1 MFYLKR
7 LSLFLFLLSLSYS
20 QSAYF
25 SAGLTAR
32 YGSGFQ
38 SSIEIGDTTRN
49 SYVFREHTLDITAG
63 YGNFSIWSNFEFSSP
78 PRIGPDHLGLRK
90 LRMMW
95 ESDYLSVSAG
105 DLYGQF
111 GRGLALNLWESQGI
125 DWDSSLRGIWLTTR
139 PNEKLTLDI
148 VSGNSAGGR
157 HLPIGPG
164 VDPRIRDFS
173 EDATVSALLLS
184 VDNILP
190 NLSIGLYGVDVD
202 AFKPWF
208 GKMQNLFGDVETVD
222 SVNVR
227 TRSFSPGFF
236 VEYIGRDY
244 DLYVEVMK
252 RSLEIF
258 DTDSLYSTP
267 SFEWIYYERENKGWG
282 GYASVS
288 YYPGKLGV
296 TLEYKN
302 YFFDDSHPDIRT
314 KLPYHLGR
322 LAPIMN
328 GPTAFK
334 EHSAVLMRRTP
345 HIMDFEDEVGIQ
357 AEVNLNVSD
366 DLFLIFNYAQSSRH
380 TGFRDVNYID
390 GYDGWEKVE
399 TESLLWFSDNE
410 MFYPFKEFYGEMNY
424 HYSPLNLDLRLMAAR
439 SSEMVETYAENILEL
454 PYSETHPLYD
464 HTQEQLNWFKRDLFT
479 LPTQLTMNLPS
490 GHGLMLYWEHQW
502 EDYHDR
508 NYLVY
513 RNLSTGEIDSVTTD
527 ETLTVPY
534 YYRYV
539 ALNLSKPSRYSFG
552 FVYDYASAVKTGAPQ
567 NTDPENDSWLEEML
581 RNSGVDLTNKW
592 FGVQGSL
599 YLTPATILSVFY
611 GSLQGG
617 LKCES
622 GVCVYVPGIEDAF
635 TVTITSNF

>member
-25 SAGLTAR
+25 SAGLTAQ

-139 PNEKLTLDI
+139 PNEKLTVDI

-288 YYPGKLGV
+288 YYPGKLGL

-314 KLPYHLGR
+314 KLPYRLGR

-410 MFYPFKEFYGEMNY
+410 MFYPFKEFYGEFNY
-424 HYSPLNLDLRLMAAR
+424 HYSPLNLDIRLMAAR
-439 SSEMVETYAENILEL
+439 SSEIVESYVEIINELSYWEN
-454 PYSETHPLYD
+454 
-464 HTQEQLNWFKRDLFT
+464 HTQEQLDWKKRDLYT
-479 LPTQLTMNLPS
+479 LPTELTLSLPS
-490 GHGLMLYWEHQW
+490 GHGLTLYWEHQW
-502 EDYHDR
+502 EDYNDR

-513 RNLSTGEIDSVTTD
+513 RDLSSSEIDSVTTD
-527 ETLTVPY
+527 EILTVPY

-539 ALNLSKPSRYSFG
+539 ALNLSKPSRYSAG
-552 FVYDYASAVKTGAPQ
+552 FIYDFASGIKTGSPQ
-567 NTDPENDSWLEEML
+567 NTDPANDSWLEEIL
-581 RNSGVDLTNKW
+581 RNSGVDMTNKW

-599 YLTPATILSVFY
+599 YLTPATIFNVFY

-617 LKCES
+617 LKCDS

>member
-1 MFYLKR
+1 LI
-7 LSLFLFLLSLSYS
+7 LVSLSYG
-20 QSAYF
+20 QKTYF
-25 SAGLTAR
+25 SAGLIAQF
-32 YGSGFQ
+32 GSGLQ
-38 SSIEIGDTTRN
+38 PSIEIGDTTRE
-49 SYVFREHTLDITAG
+49 SYVYREHFLDVTAA
-63 YGNFSIWSNFEFSSP
+63 YGNFTLWSNFEFSSP

-90 LRMMW
+90 LRLTW
-95 ESDYLSVSAG
+95 ESERMSVNAG

-111 GRGLALNLWESQGI
+111 GRGLALNLWENQGI
-125 DWDSSLRGIWLTTR
+125 DWDSSLKGIWVTVR
-139 PNEKLTLDI
+139 PTEKLSVDL
-148 VSGNSAGGR
+148 VSGNAAGGR

-173 EDATVSALLLS
+173 EDGTVSALLLTA
-184 VDNILP
+184 DNLLP
-190 NLSIGLYGVDVD
+190 NLSAGFYGVEID
-202 AFKPWF
+202 AVNPWY
-208 GKMQNLFGDVETVD
+208 GKMQNLSGDVESVD
-222 SVNVR
+222 SISVR
-227 TRSFSPGFF
+227 TRSFSPGLF
-236 VEYIGRDY
+236 VEYFGSDFDIY
-244 DLYVEVMK
+244 MEMMK

-258 DTDSLYSTP
+258 DADSLYSTP
-267 SFEWIYYERENKGWG
+267 LYDWLYYDRESSGWG

-302 YFFDDSHPDIRT
+302 YFFDSSHPDIRIN
-314 KLPYHLGR
+314 LPYRLGR
-322 LAPIMN
+322 VSSAMN
-328 GPTAFK
+328 GPTAIK
-334 EHSAVLMRRTP
+334 EYSSMLLSRTP
-345 HIMDFEDEVGIQ
+345 HVMDFEDEVGIQ
-357 AEVNLNVSD
+357 AEVNLSVTD

-390 GYDGWEKVE
+390 GYDGWEEVE
-399 TESLLWFSDNE
+399 TESQFWFSDDE
-410 MFYPFKEFYGEMNY
+410 MFYPFKEYYGEMNY

-513 RNLSTGEIDSVTTD
+513 RDLSTGEIDSVTTD

-552 FVYDYASAVKTGAPQ
+552 FVYDYASAVKTGTPQ
-567 NTDPENDSWLEEML
+567 NTDPKNDSWLEDIL
-581 RNSGVDLTNKW
+581 RNSGVNMTNKW
-592 FGVQGSL
+592 FGVQGFL

-617 LKCES
+617 LKCDS

-635 TVTITSNF
+635 TLTLTSNF

>member
-1 MFYLKR
+1 VFYLKR

-25 SAGLTAR
+25 SAGLTAQ

-90 LRMMW
+90 LRLMW

-125 DWDSSLRGIWLTTR
+125 DWDSSLRGIWLTAR
-139 PNEKLTLDI
+139 PTEKLTVDI

-184 VDNILP
+184 ADNFLP
-190 NLSIGLYGVDVD
+190 NLSLGLYGVDVD

-236 VEYIGRDY
+236 VEYFGRDY

-267 SFEWIYYERENKGWG
+267 SFEWIYYERESKGWG

-334 EHSAVLMRRTP
+334 EYSAVLMRRTP

-366 DLFLIFNYAQSSRH
+366 DLFLVFNYAQSSRH

-410 MFYPFKEFYGEMNY
+410 MFYPFKEFYGEFNY
-424 HYSPLNLDLRLMAAR
+424 HYSPLNLDIRLMAAR
-439 SSEMVETYAENILEL
+439 SSEIVESYVEIINELSYWEN
-454 PYSETHPLYD
+454 
-464 HTQEQLNWFKRDLFT
+464 HTQEQLDWKKRNLYT
-479 LPTQLTMNLPS
+479 LPTELTLSLPS
-490 GHGLMLYWEHQW
+490 GHGLTLYWEHQW
-502 EDYHDR
+502 EDYNDR

-513 RNLSTGEIDSVTTD
+513 RDLSSSEIVSVTTD
-527 ETLTVPY
+527 EILTVPY

-539 ALNLSKPSRYSFG
+539 ALNLSKPSRYSAG
-552 FVYDYASAVKTGAPQ
+552 FVYDFASGIKTGSPQ
-567 NTDPENDSWLEEML
+567 NTDPANDSWLEEIL
-581 RNSGVDLTNKW
+581 RNSGVDMTNKW

-599 YLTPATILSVFY
+599 YLTPATIFNVFY

-617 LKCES
+617 LKCDS

>member
-25 SAGLTAR
+25 SAGLTAQ

-139 PNEKLTLDI
+139 PNEKLTVDI

-314 KLPYHLGR
+314 KLPYRLGR

-410 MFYPFKEFYGEMNY
+410 MFYPFKEFYGEFNY
-424 HYSPLNLDLRLMAAR
+424 HYSPLNLDIRLMAAR
-439 SSEMVETYAENILEL
+439 SSEIVESYVEIINELSYWEN
-454 PYSETHPLYD
+454 
-464 HTQEQLNWFKRDLFT
+464 HTQEQLDWKKRDLYT
-479 LPTQLTMNLPS
+479 LPTELTLSLPS
-490 GHGLMLYWEHQW
+490 GHGLTLYWEHQW
-502 EDYHDR
+502 EDYNDR

-513 RNLSTGEIDSVTTD
+513 RDLSSSEIDSVTTD
-527 ETLTVPY
+527 EILTVPY

-539 ALNLSKPSRYSFG
+539 ALNLSKPSRYSAG
-552 FVYDYASAVKTGAPQ
+552 FIYDFASGIKTGSPQ
-567 NTDPENDSWLEEML
+567 NTDPANDSWLEEIL
-581 RNSGVDLTNKW
+581 RNSGVDMTNKW

-599 YLTPATILSVFY
+599 YLTPATIFNVFY

-617 LKCES
+617 LKCDS

>member
-1 MFYLKR
+1 MSPIIR
-7 LSLFLFLLSLSYS
+7 LIPILILVSLSYG
-20 QSAYF
+20 QKTYF
-25 SAGLTAR
+25 SAGLIAQF
-32 YGSGFQ
+32 GSGLQ
-38 SSIEIGDTTRN
+38 PSIEIGDTTRE
-49 SYVFREHTLDITAG
+49 SYVYREHFLDVTAA
-63 YGNFSIWSNFEFSSP
+63 YGNFTLWSNFEFSSP

-90 LRMMW
+90 LRLTW
-95 ESDYLSVSAG
+95 ESERMSVNAG

-111 GRGLALNLWESQGI
+111 GRGLALNLWENQGI
-125 DWDSSLRGIWLTTR
+125 DWDSSLKGIWVTVR
-139 PNEKLTLDI
+139 PTEKLSVDL
-148 VSGNSAGGR
+148 VSGNAAGGR

-173 EDATVSALLLS
+173 EDGTVSALLLTA
-184 VDNILP
+184 DNLLP
-190 NLSIGLYGVDVD
+190 NLSAGFYGVEID
-202 AFKPWF
+202 AVNPWY
-208 GKMQNLFGDVETVD
+208 GKMQNLSGDVESVD
-222 SVNVR
+222 SISVR
-227 TRSFSPGFF
+227 TRSFSPGLF
-236 VEYIGRDY
+236 VEYFGSDFDIY
-244 DLYVEVMK
+244 MEMMK

-258 DTDSLYSTP
+258 DADSLYSTP
-267 SFEWIYYERENKGWG
+267 LYDWLYYDRESSGWG

-302 YFFDDSHPDIRT
+302 YFFDSSHPDIRT
-314 KLPYHLGR
+314 KLPYRLGR
-322 LAPIMN
+322 LSPTMN

-334 EHSAVLMRRTP
+334 EHSSVLMGRTP
-345 HIMDFEDEVGIQ
+345 HVMDFEDEVGIQ

-390 GYDGWEKVE
+390 GYDGWEEVG
-399 TESLLWFSDNE
+399 TESQFWFSDVE
-410 MFYPFKEFYGEMNY
+410 MFYPFKEYYGEMNY

-513 RNLSTGEIDSVTTD
+513 RDLSTGEIDSVTTD

-552 FVYDYASAVKTGAPQ
+552 FVYDYASAVKTGTPQ
-567 NTDPENDSWLEEML
+567 NTDPKNDSWLEEIL
-581 RNSGVDLTNKW
+581 RNSGVNMTNKW
-592 FGVQGSL
+592 FGVQGFL

-617 LKCES
+617 LKCDS

-635 TVTITSNF
+635 TLTLTSNF

>member
-1 MFYLKR
+1 MYIIKR
-7 LSLFLFLLSLSYS
+7 LLAILILVSLSYG
-20 QSAYF
+20 QKTYF
-25 SAGLTAR
+25 SAGLIAQF
-32 YGSGFQ
+32 GSGLQ
-38 SSIEIGDTTRN
+38 PSIEIGDTTRE
-49 SYVFREHTLDITAG
+49 SYVYREHFLDVTAA
-63 YGNFSIWSNFEFSSP
+63 YGNFILWSNFEFSSP

-139 PNEKLTLDI
+139 PNEKLTVDI

-173 EDATVSALLLS
+173 EDATVRALLLS

-288 YYPGKLGV
+288 YYPGKLGL

-314 KLPYHLGR
+314 KLPYRLGR

-410 MFYPFKEFYGEMNY
+410 MFYPFKEFYGEFNY
-424 HYSPLNLDLRLMAAR
+424 HYSPLNLDIRLMAAR
-439 SSEMVETYAENILEL
+439 SSEIVESYVEIINELSYWEN
-454 PYSETHPLYD
+454 
-464 HTQEQLNWFKRDLFT
+464 HTQEQLDWKKRDLYT
-479 LPTQLTMNLPS
+479 LPTELTLSLPS
-490 GHGLMLYWEHQW
+490 GHGLTLYWEHQW
-502 EDYHDR
+502 EDYNDR

-513 RNLSTGEIDSVTTD
+513 RDLSSSEIDSVTTD
-527 ETLTVPY
+527 EILTVPY

-539 ALNLSKPSRYSFG
+539 ALNLSKPSRYSAG
-552 FVYDYASAVKTGAPQ
+552 FIYDFASGIKTGSPQ
-567 NTDPENDSWLEEML
+567 NTDPANDSWLEEIL
-581 RNSGVDLTNKW
+581 RNSGVDMTNKW

-599 YLTPATILSVFY
+599 YLTPATIFNVFY

-617 LKCES
+617 LKCDS

>member
-1 MFYLKR
+1 VFYLKR

-25 SAGLTAR
+25 SAGLTAQ

-288 YYPGKLGV
+288 YYPGKLGL

-314 KLPYHLGR
+314 KLPYRLGR

>member
-139 PNEKLTLDI
+139 PNEKLTVDI

-173 EDATVSALLLS
+173 EDATVRALLLS

-288 YYPGKLGV
+288 YYPGKLGL

-314 KLPYHLGR
+314 KLPYRLGR

-410 MFYPFKEFYGEMNY
+410 MFYPFKEFYGEFNY
-424 HYSPLNLDLRLMAAR
+424 HYSPLNLDIRLMAAR
-439 SSEMVETYAENILEL
+439 SSEIVESYVEIINELSYWEN
-454 PYSETHPLYD
+454 
-464 HTQEQLNWFKRDLFT
+464 HTQEQLDWKKRDLYT
-479 LPTQLTMNLPS
+479 LPTELTLSLPS
-490 GHGLMLYWEHQW
+490 GHGLTLYWEHQW
-502 EDYHDR
+502 EDYNDR

-513 RNLSTGEIDSVTTD
+513 RDLSSSEIDSVTTD
-527 ETLTVPY
+527 EILTVPY

-539 ALNLSKPSRYSFG
+539 ALNLSKPSRYSAG
-552 FVYDYASAVKTGAPQ
+552 FIYDFASGIKTGSPQ
-567 NTDPENDSWLEEML
+567 NTDPANDSWLEEIL
-581 RNSGVDLTNKW
+581 RNSGVDMTNKW

-599 YLTPATILSVFY
+599 YLTPATIFNVFY

-617 LKCES
+617 LKCDS

>member
-25 SAGLTAR
+25 SAGLTAQ

-288 YYPGKLGV
+288 YYPGKLGL

-314 KLPYHLGR
+314 KLPYRLGR

-410 MFYPFKEFYGEMNY
+410 MFYPFKEFYGEFNY
-424 HYSPLNLDLRLMAAR
+424 HYSPLNLDIRLMAAR
-439 SSEMVETYAENILEL
+439 SSEIVESYVEIINELSYWEN
-454 PYSETHPLYD
+454 
-464 HTQEQLNWFKRDLFT
+464 HTQEQLDWKKRDLYT
-479 LPTQLTMNLPS
+479 LPTELTLSLPS
-490 GHGLMLYWEHQW
+490 GHGLTLYWEHQW
-502 EDYHDR
+502 EDYNDR

-513 RNLSTGEIDSVTTD
+513 RDLSSSEIDSVTTD
-527 ETLTVPY
+527 EILTVPY

-539 ALNLSKPSRYSFG
+539 ALNLSKPSRYSAG
-552 FVYDYASAVKTGAPQ
+552 FIYDFASGIKTGSPQ
-567 NTDPENDSWLEEML
+567 NTDPANDSWLEEIL
-581 RNSGVDLTNKW
+581 RNSGVDMTNKW

-599 YLTPATILSVFY
+599 YLTPATIFNVFY

-617 LKCES
+617 LKCDS

>member
-25 SAGLTAR
+25 SAGLTAQ

-90 LRMMW
+90 LRLMW

-125 DWDSSLRGIWLTTR
+125 DWDSSLRGIWLTAR
-139 PNEKLTLDI
+139 PTEKLTVDI

-184 VDNILP
+184 ADNFLP
-190 NLSIGLYGVDVD
+190 NLSLGLYGVDVD

-236 VEYIGRDY
+236 VEYFGRDY

-267 SFEWIYYERENKGWG
+267 SFEWIYYERESKGWG

-334 EHSAVLMRRTP
+334 EYSAVLMRRTP

-366 DLFLIFNYAQSSRH
+366 DLFLVFNYAQSSRH

-410 MFYPFKEFYGEMNY
+410 MFYPFKEFYGEFNY
-424 HYSPLNLDLRLMAAR
+424 HYSPLNLDIRLMAAR
-439 SSEMVETYAENILEL
+439 SSEIVESYVEIINELSYWEN
-454 PYSETHPLYD
+454 
-464 HTQEQLNWFKRDLFT
+464 HTQEQLDWKKRNLYT
-479 LPTQLTMNLPS
+479 LPTELTLSLPS
-490 GHGLMLYWEHQW
+490 GHGLTLYWEHQW
-502 EDYHDR
+502 EDYNDR

-513 RNLSTGEIDSVTTD
+513 RDLSSSEIVSVTTD
-527 ETLTVPY
+527 EILTVPY

-539 ALNLSKPSRYSFG
+539 ALNLSKPSRYSAG
-552 FVYDYASAVKTGAPQ
+552 FVYDFASGIKTGSPQ
-567 NTDPENDSWLEEML
+567 NTDPANDSWLEEIL
-581 RNSGVDLTNKW
+581 RNSGVDMTNKW

-599 YLTPATILSVFY
+599 YLTPATIFNVFY

-617 LKCES
+617 LKCDS

>member
-1 MFYLKR
+1 M
-7 LSLFLFLLSLSYS
+7 SYS

-25 SAGLTAR
+25 SAGLTAQ

-90 LRMMW
+90 LRLMW

-125 DWDSSLRGIWLTTR
+125 DWDSSLRGIWLTAR
-139 PNEKLTLDI
+139 PTEKLTVDI

-184 VDNILP
+184 ADNFLP
-190 NLSIGLYGVDVD
+190 NLSLGLYGVDVD

-236 VEYIGRDY
+236 VEYFGRDY

-267 SFEWIYYERENKGWG
+267 SFEWIYYERESKGWG

-334 EHSAVLMRRTP
+334 EYSAVLMRRTP

-366 DLFLIFNYAQSSRH
+366 DLFLVFNYAQSSRH

-410 MFYPFKEFYGEMNY
+410 MFYPFKEFYGEFNY
-424 HYSPLNLDLRLMAAR
+424 HYSPLNLDIRLMAAR
-439 SSEMVETYAENILEL
+439 SSEIVESYVEIINELSYWEN
-454 PYSETHPLYD
+454 
-464 HTQEQLNWFKRDLFT
+464 HTQEQLDWKKRNLYT
-479 LPTQLTMNLPS
+479 LPTELTLSLPS
-490 GHGLMLYWEHQW
+490 GHGLTLYWEHQW
-502 EDYHDR
+502 EDYNDR

-513 RNLSTGEIDSVTTD
+513 RDLSSSEIDSVTTD
-527 ETLTVPY
+527 EILTVPY

-539 ALNLSKPSRYSFG
+539 ALNLSKPSRYSAG
-552 FVYDYASAVKTGAPQ
+552 FVYDFASGIKTGSPQ
-567 NTDPENDSWLEEML
+567 NTDPANDSWLEEIL
-581 RNSGVDLTNKW
+581 RNSGVDMTNKW

-599 YLTPATILSVFY
+599 YLTPATIFNVFY

-617 LKCES
+617 LKCDS

>member
-63 YGNFSIWSNFEFSSP
+63 YRNFSIWSNFEFSSP

-139 PNEKLTLDI
+139 PNEKLTVDI

-410 MFYPFKEFYGEMNY
+410 MFYPFKEFYGEFNY
-424 HYSPLNLDLRLMAAR
+424 HYSPLNLDIRLMAAR
-439 SSEMVETYAENILEL
+439 SSEIVESYVEIINELSYWEN
-454 PYSETHPLYD
+454 
-464 HTQEQLNWFKRDLFT
+464 HTQEQLDWKKRDFYT
-479 LPTQLTMNLPS
+479 LPTELTLSLPS
-490 GHGLMLYWEHQW
+490 GHGLTLYWEHQW
-502 EDYHDR
+502 EDYNDR

-513 RNLSTGEIDSVTTD
+513 RDLSSSEIDSVTTD
-527 ETLTVPY
+527 EILTVPY

-539 ALNLSKPSRYSFG
+539 ALNLSKPSRYSAG
-552 FVYDYASAVKTGAPQ
+552 FVYDFASGIKTGSPQ
-567 NTDPENDSWLEEML
+567 NTDPANDSWLEEIL
-581 RNSGVDLTNKW
+581 RNSGVDMTNKW
-592 FGVQGSL
+592 FGIQGSL

>member
-25 SAGLTAR
+25 SAGLTAQ

-139 PNEKLTLDI
+139 PNEKLTVDI

-173 EDATVSALLLS
+173 EDATVRALLLS

-288 YYPGKLGV
+288 YYPGKLGL

-314 KLPYHLGR
+314 KLPYRLGR

-410 MFYPFKEFYGEMNY
+410 MFYPFKEFYGEFNY
-424 HYSPLNLDLRLMAAR
+424 HYSPLNLDIRLMAAR
-439 SSEMVETYAENILEL
+439 SSEIVESYVEIINELSYWEN
-454 PYSETHPLYD
+454 
-464 HTQEQLNWFKRDLFT
+464 HTQEQLDWKKRDLYT
-479 LPTQLTMNLPS
+479 LPTELTLSLPS
-490 GHGLMLYWEHQW
+490 GHGLTLYWEHQW
-502 EDYHDR
+502 EDYNDR

-513 RNLSTGEIDSVTTD
+513 RDLSSSEIDSVTTD
-527 ETLTVPY
+527 EILTVPY

-539 ALNLSKPSRYSFG
+539 ALNLSKPSRYSAG
-552 FVYDYASAVKTGAPQ
+552 FIYDFASGIKTGSPQ
-567 NTDPENDSWLEEML
+567 NTDPANDSWLEEIL
-581 RNSGVDLTNKW
+581 RNSGVDMTNKW

-599 YLTPATILSVFY
+599 YLTPATIFNVFY

-617 LKCES
+617 LKCDS

>member
-1 MFYLKR
+1 VFYLKR

-288 YYPGKLGV
+288 YYPGKLGL

-314 KLPYHLGR
+314 KLPYRLGR

>member
-1 MFYLKR
+1 MSPIIR
-7 LSLFLFLLSLSYS
+7 LIPILILVSLSYG
-20 QSAYF
+20 QKTYF
-25 SAGLTAR
+25 SAGLIAQF
-32 YGSGFQ
+32 GSGLQ
-38 SSIEIGDTTRN
+38 PSIEIGDTTRE
-49 SYVFREHTLDITAG
+49 SYVYREHFLDVTAA
-63 YGNFSIWSNFEFSSP
+63 YGNFTLWSNFEFSSP

-90 LRMMW
+90 LRLTW
-95 ESDYLSVSAG
+95 ESERMSVNAG

-111 GRGLALNLWESQGI
+111 GRGLALNLWENQGI
-125 DWDSSLRGIWLTTR
+125 DWDSSLKGIWVTVR
-139 PNEKLTLDI
+139 PTEKLSVDL
-148 VSGNSAGGR
+148 VSGNAAGGR

-173 EDATVSALLLS
+173 EDGTVSALLLTA
-184 VDNILP
+184 DNLLP
-190 NLSIGLYGVDVD
+190 NLSAGFYGVEID
-202 AFKPWF
+202 AVNPWY
-208 GKMQNLFGDVETVD
+208 GKMQNLSGDVESVD
-222 SVNVR
+222 SISVR
-227 TRSFSPGFF
+227 TRSFSPGLF
-236 VEYIGRDY
+236 VEYFGSDFDIY
-244 DLYVEVMK
+244 MEMMK

-258 DTDSLYSTP
+258 DADSLYSTP
-267 SFEWIYYERENKGWG
+267 LYDWLYYDRESSGWG

-302 YFFDDSHPDIRT
+302 YFFDSSHPDIR
-314 KLPYHLGR
+314 KNLPYRLGR
-322 LAPIMN
+322 VSSAMN
-328 GPTAFK
+328 GPTAIK
-334 EHSAVLMRRTP
+334 EYSSMLLSRTP
-345 HIMDFEDEVGIQ
+345 HVMDFEDEVGIQ
-357 AEVNLNVSD
+357 AEVNLSVTD

-380 TGFRDVNYID
+380 TGFRDVSYID
-390 GYDGWEKVE
+390 GYDGWDEVK
-399 TESLLWFSDNE
+399 TESQFWFSDDE
-410 MFYPFKEFYGEMNY
+410 MFYPFKEYYGEMNY

-513 RNLSTGEIDSVTTD
+513 RDLSTGEIDSVTTD

-552 FVYDYASAVKTGAPQ
+552 FVYDYASAVKTGTQQ
-567 NTDPENDSWLEEML
+567 NTDPENDSWLEEIL
-581 RNSGVDLTNKW
+581 RNSGVDMTNKW
-592 FGVQGSL
+592 FGVQGFL

-617 LKCES
+617 LKCDS

-635 TVTITSNF
+635 TLTLTSNF

>member
-1 MFYLKR
+1 VFYLKR

-139 PNEKLTLDI
+139 PNEKLTVDI

-236 VEYIGRDY
+236 VEYFGRDY

-288 YYPGKLGV
+288 YYPGKLGL

-314 KLPYHLGR
+314 KLPYRLGR

-410 MFYPFKEFYGEMNY
+410 MFYPFKEFYGEFNY
-424 HYSPLNLDLRLMAAR
+424 HYSPLNLDIRLMAAR
-439 SSEMVETYAENILEL
+439 SSEIVESYVEIINELSYWEN
-454 PYSETHPLYD
+454 
-464 HTQEQLNWFKRDLFT
+464 HTQEQLDWKKRDLYT
-479 LPTQLTMNLPS
+479 LPTELTLSLPS
-490 GHGLMLYWEHQW
+490 GHGLTLYWEHQW
-502 EDYHDR
+502 EDYNDR

-513 RNLSTGEIDSVTTD
+513 RDLSSSEIDSVTTD
-527 ETLTVPY
+527 EILTVPY

-539 ALNLSKPSRYSFG
+539 ALNLSKPSRYSAG
-552 FVYDYASAVKTGAPQ
+552 FVYDFASGIKTGSPQ
-567 NTDPENDSWLEEML
+567 NTDPANDSWLEEIL
-581 RNSGVDLTNKW
+581 RNSGVDMTNKW

-599 YLTPATILSVFY
+599 YLTPATIFNVFY

-617 LKCES
+617 LKCDS

>member
-1 MFYLKR
+1 VFYLKR

-139 PNEKLTLDI
+139 PNEKLTVDI

-314 KLPYHLGR
+314 KLPYRLGR

-410 MFYPFKEFYGEMNY
+410 MFYPFKEFYGEFNY
-424 HYSPLNLDLRLMAAR
+424 HYSPLNLDIRLMAAR
-439 SSEMVETYAENILEL
+439 SSEIVESYVEIINELSYWEN
-454 PYSETHPLYD
+454 
-464 HTQEQLNWFKRDLFT
+464 HTQEQLDWKKRDLYT
-479 LPTQLTMNLPS
+479 LPTELTLSLPS
-490 GHGLMLYWEHQW
+490 GHGLTLYWEHQW
-502 EDYHDR
+502 EDYNDR

-513 RNLSTGEIDSVTTD
+513 RDLSSSEIDSVTTD
-527 ETLTVPY
+527 EILTVPY

-539 ALNLSKPSRYSFG
+539 ALNLSKPSRYSAG
-552 FVYDYASAVKTGAPQ
+552 FIYDFASGIKTGSPQ
-567 NTDPENDSWLEEML
+567 NTDPANDSWLEEIL
-581 RNSGVDLTNKW
+581 RNSGVDMTNKW

-599 YLTPATILSVFY
+599 YLTPATIFNVFY

-617 LKCES
+617 LKCDS

>member
-139 PNEKLTLDI
+139 PNEKLTVDI

-410 MFYPFKEFYGEMNY
+410 MFYPFKEFYGEFNY
-424 HYSPLNLDLRLMAAR
+424 HYSPLNLDIRLMAAR
-439 SSEMVETYAENILEL
+439 SSEIVESYVEIINELSYWEN
-454 PYSETHPLYD
+454 
-464 HTQEQLNWFKRDLFT
+464 HTQEQLDWKKRDLYT
-479 LPTQLTMNLPS
+479 LPTELTLSLPS
-490 GHGLMLYWEHQW
+490 GHGLTLYWEHQW
-502 EDYHDR
+502 EDYNDR

-513 RNLSTGEIDSVTTD
+513 RDLSSSEIDSVTTD
-527 ETLTVPY
+527 EILTVPY

-539 ALNLSKPSRYSFG
+539 ALNLSKPSRYSAG
-552 FVYDYASAVKTGAPQ
+552 FVYDFASGIKTGSPQ
-567 NTDPENDSWLEEML
+567 NTDPANDSWLEEIL
-581 RNSGVDLTNKW
+581 RNSGVDMTNKW
-592 FGVQGSL
+592 FGIQGSL

>member
-25 SAGLTAR
+25 SAGLTAQ

-184 VDNILP
+184 VDNLLP
-190 NLSIGLYGVDVD
+190 NLSIGLYAVDVD

-288 YYPGKLGV
+288 YYPGKLGL

-314 KLPYHLGR
+314 KLPYRLGR

-410 MFYPFKEFYGEMNY
+410 MFYPFKEFYGEFNY
-424 HYSPLNLDLRLMAAR
+424 HYSPLNLDIRLMAAR
-439 SSEMVETYAENILEL
+439 SSEIVESYVEIINELSYWEN
-454 PYSETHPLYD
+454 
-464 HTQEQLNWFKRDLFT
+464 HTQEQLDWKKRDLYT
-479 LPTQLTMNLPS
+479 LPTELTLSLPS
-490 GHGLMLYWEHQW
+490 GHGLTLYWEHQW
-502 EDYHDR
+502 EDYNDR

-513 RNLSTGEIDSVTTD
+513 RDLSSSEIDSVTTD
-527 ETLTVPY
+527 EILTVPY

-539 ALNLSKPSRYSFG
+539 ALNLSKPSRYSAG
-552 FVYDYASAVKTGAPQ
+552 FVYDFASGIKTGSPQ
-567 NTDPENDSWLEEML
+567 NTDPANDSWLEEIL
-581 RNSGVDLTNKW
+581 RNSGVDMTNKW
-592 FGVQGSL
+592 FGIQGSL
-599 YLTPATILSVFY
+599 YLTPATIFSVFY

-617 LKCES
+617 LKCDS

>member
-1 MFYLKR
+1 MKR

-25 SAGLTAR
+25 SAGLTAQ

-90 LRMMW
+90 LRLMW

-125 DWDSSLRGIWLTTR
+125 DWDSSLRGIWLTAR
-139 PNEKLTLDI
+139 PTEKLTVDI

-184 VDNILP
+184 ADNFLP
-190 NLSIGLYGVDVD
+190 NLSLGLYGVDVD

-236 VEYIGRDY
+236 VEYFGRDY

-267 SFEWIYYERENKGWG
+267 SFEWIYYERESKGWG

-334 EHSAVLMRRTP
+334 EYSAVLMRRTP

-366 DLFLIFNYAQSSRH
+366 DLFLVFNYAQSSRH

-410 MFYPFKEFYGEMNY
+410 MFYPFKEFYGEFNY
-424 HYSPLNLDLRLMAAR
+424 HYSPLNLDIRLMAAR
-439 SSEMVETYAENILEL
+439 SSEIVESYVEIINELSYWEN
-454 PYSETHPLYD
+454 
-464 HTQEQLNWFKRDLFT
+464 HTQEQLDWKKRNLYT
-479 LPTQLTMNLPS
+479 LPTELTLSLPS
-490 GHGLMLYWEHQW
+490 GHGLTLYWEHQW
-502 EDYHDR
+502 EDYNDR

-513 RNLSTGEIDSVTTD
+513 RDLSSSEIDSVTTD
-527 ETLTVPY
+527 EILTVPY

-539 ALNLSKPSRYSFG
+539 ALNLSKPSRYSAG
-552 FVYDYASAVKTGAPQ
+552 FVYDFASGIKTGSPQ
-567 NTDPENDSWLEEML
+567 NTDPANDSWLEEIL
-581 RNSGVDLTNKW
+581 RNSGVDMTNKW

-599 YLTPATILSVFY
+599 YLTPATIFNVFY

-617 LKCES
+617 LKCDS

>member
-139 PNEKLTLDI
+139 PNEKLTVDI

-314 KLPYHLGR
+314 KLPYRLGR

-410 MFYPFKEFYGEMNY
+410 MFYPFKEFYGEFNY
-424 HYSPLNLDLRLMAAR
+424 HYSPLNLDIRLMAAR
-439 SSEMVETYAENILEL
+439 SSEIVESYVEIINELSYWEN
-454 PYSETHPLYD
+454 
-464 HTQEQLNWFKRDLFT
+464 HTQEQLDWKKRDLYT
-479 LPTQLTMNLPS
+479 LPTELTLSLPS
-490 GHGLMLYWEHQW
+490 GHGLTLYWEHQW
-502 EDYHDR
+502 EDYNDR

-513 RNLSTGEIDSVTTD
+513 RDLSSSEIDSVTTD
-527 ETLTVPY
+527 EILTVPY

-539 ALNLSKPSRYSFG
+539 ALNLSKPSRYSAG
-552 FVYDYASAVKTGAPQ
+552 FIYDFASGIKTGSPQ
-567 NTDPENDSWLEEML
+567 NTDPANDSWLEEIL
-581 RNSGVDLTNKW
+581 RNSGVDMTNKW

-599 YLTPATILSVFY
+599 YLTPATIFNVFY

-617 LKCES
+617 LKCDS

>member
-25 SAGLTAR
+25 SAGLTAQ

-410 MFYPFKEFYGEMNY
+410 MFYPFKEFYGEFNY
-424 HYSPLNLDLRLMAAR
+424 HYSPLNLDIRLMAAR
-439 SSEMVETYAENILEL
+439 SSEIVESYVEIINELSYWEN
-454 PYSETHPLYD
+454 
-464 HTQEQLNWFKRDLFT
+464 HTQEQLDWKKRDLYT
-479 LPTQLTMNLPS
+479 LPTELTLSLPS
-490 GHGLMLYWEHQW
+490 GHGLTLYWEHQW
-502 EDYHDR
+502 EDYNDR

-513 RNLSTGEIDSVTTD
+513 RDLSSSEIDSVTTD
-527 ETLTVPY
+527 EILTVPY

-539 ALNLSKPSRYSFG
+539 ALNLSKPSRYSAG
-552 FVYDYASAVKTGAPQ
+552 FIYDFASGIKTGSPQ
-567 NTDPENDSWLEEML
+567 NTDPANDSWLEEIL
-581 RNSGVDLTNKW
+581 RNSGVDMTNKW

-599 YLTPATILSVFY
+599 YLTPATIFNVFY

-617 LKCES
+617 LKCDS

>member
-1 MFYLKR
+1 LKR

-139 PNEKLTLDI
+139 PNEKLTVDI

-184 VDNILP
+184 VDNLLP
-190 NLSIGLYGVDVD
+190 NLSIGLYAVDVD

-288 YYPGKLGV
+288 YYPGKLGL

-314 KLPYHLGR
+314 KLPYRLGR

-410 MFYPFKEFYGEMNY
+410 MFYPFKEFYGEFNY
-424 HYSPLNLDLRLMAAR
+424 HYSPLNLDIRLMAAR
-439 SSEMVETYAENILEL
+439 SSEIVESYVEIINELSYWEN
-454 PYSETHPLYD
+454 
-464 HTQEQLNWFKRDLFT
+464 HTQEQLDWKKRDLYT
-479 LPTQLTMNLPS
+479 LPTELTLSLPS
-490 GHGLMLYWEHQW
+490 GHGLTLYWEHQW
-502 EDYHDR
+502 EDYNDR

-513 RNLSTGEIDSVTTD
+513 RDLSSSEIDSVTTD
-527 ETLTVPY
+527 EILTVPY

-539 ALNLSKPSRYSFG
+539 ALNLSKPSRYSAG
-552 FVYDYASAVKTGAPQ
+552 FIYDFASGIKTGSPQ
-567 NTDPENDSWLEEML
+567 NTDPANDSWLEEIL
-581 RNSGVDLTNKW
+581 RNSGVDMTNKW

-599 YLTPATILSVFY
+599 YLTPATIFNVFY

-617 LKCES
+617 LKCDS

>member
-139 PNEKLTLDI
+139 PNEKLTVDI

-236 VEYIGRDY
+236 VEYFGRDY

-288 YYPGKLGV
+288 YYPGKLGL

-314 KLPYHLGR
+314 KLPYRLGR

-410 MFYPFKEFYGEMNY
+410 MFYPFKEFYGEFNY
-424 HYSPLNLDLRLMAAR
+424 HYSPLNLDIRLMAAR
-439 SSEMVETYAENILEL
+439 SSEIVESYVEIINELSYWEN
-454 PYSETHPLYD
+454 
-464 HTQEQLNWFKRDLFT
+464 HTQEQLDWKKRDLYT
-479 LPTQLTMNLPS
+479 LPTELTLSLPS
-490 GHGLMLYWEHQW
+490 GHGLTLYWEHQW
-502 EDYHDR
+502 EDYNDR

-513 RNLSTGEIDSVTTD
+513 RDLSSSEIDSVTTD
-527 ETLTVPY
+527 EILTVPY

-539 ALNLSKPSRYSFG
+539 ALNLSKPSRYSAG
-552 FVYDYASAVKTGAPQ
+552 FIYDFASGIKTGSPQ
-567 NTDPENDSWLEEML
+567 NTDPANDSWLEEIL
-581 RNSGVDLTNKW
+581 RNSGVDMTNKW

-599 YLTPATILSVFY
+599 YLTPATIFNVFY

-617 LKCES
+617 LKCDS

>member
-1 MFYLKR
+1 MSPIIR
-7 LSLFLFLLSLSYS
+7 LIPILILVSLSYG
-20 QSAYF
+20 QKTYF
-25 SAGLTAR
+25 SAGLIAQF
-32 YGSGFQ
+32 GSGLQ
-38 SSIEIGDTTRN
+38 PSIEIGDTTRE
-49 SYVFREHTLDITAG
+49 SYVYREHFLDVTAA
-63 YGNFSIWSNFEFSSP
+63 YGNFTLWSNFEFSSP

-90 LRMMW
+90 LRLTW
-95 ESDYLSVSAG
+95 ESERMSVNAG

-111 GRGLALNLWESQGI
+111 GRGLALNLWENQGI
-125 DWDSSLRGIWLTTR
+125 DWDSSLKGIWVTVR
-139 PNEKLTLDI
+139 PTEKLSVDL
-148 VSGNSAGGR
+148 VSGNAAGGR

-173 EDATVSALLLS
+173 EDGTVSALLLTA
-184 VDNILP
+184 DNLLP
-190 NLSIGLYGVDVD
+190 NLSAGFYGVEID
-202 AFKPWF
+202 AVNPWY
-208 GKMQNLFGDVETVD
+208 GKMQNLSGDVESVD
-222 SVNVR
+222 SISVR
-227 TRSFSPGFF
+227 TRSFSPGLF
-236 VEYIGRDY
+236 VEYFGSDFDIY
-244 DLYVEVMK
+244 MEMMK

-258 DTDSLYSTP
+258 DADSLYSTP
-267 SFEWIYYERENKGWG
+267 LYDWLYYDRESSGWG

-302 YFFDDSHPDIRT
+302 YFFDSSHPDIRT
-314 KLPYHLGR
+314 KLPYRLGR
-322 LAPIMN
+322 LSPTMN

-334 EHSAVLMRRTP
+334 EHSSVLMGRTP
-345 HIMDFEDEVGIQ
+345 HVMDFEDEVGIQ

-390 GYDGWEKVE
+390 GYDGWEEVG
-399 TESLLWFSDNE
+399 TESQFWFSDDE
-410 MFYPFKEFYGEMNY
+410 MFYPFKEYYGEMNY

-513 RNLSTGEIDSVTTD
+513 RDLSTGEIDSVTTD

-552 FVYDYASAVKTGAPQ
+552 FVYDYASAVKTGTPQ
-567 NTDPENDSWLEEML
+567 NTDPKNDSWLEEIL
-581 RNSGVDLTNKW
+581 RNSGVNMTNKW
-592 FGVQGSL
+592 FGVQGFL

-617 LKCES
+617 LKCDS

-635 TVTITSNF
+635 TLTLTSNF

>member
-1 MFYLKR
+1 LI
-7 LSLFLFLLSLSYS
+7 LVSLSYG
-20 QSAYF
+20 QKTYF
-25 SAGLTAR
+25 SAGLIAQF
-32 YGSGFQ
+32 GSGLQ
-38 SSIEIGDTTRN
+38 PSIEIGDTTRE
-49 SYVFREHTLDITAG
+49 SYVYREHFLDVTAA
-63 YGNFSIWSNFEFSSP
+63 YGNFTLWSNFEFSSP

-90 LRMMW
+90 LRLTW
-95 ESDYLSVSAG
+95 ESERMSVNAG

-111 GRGLALNLWESQGI
+111 GRGLALNLWENQGI
-125 DWDSSLRGIWLTTR
+125 DWDSSLKGIWVTVR
-139 PNEKLTLDI
+139 PTEKLSVDL
-148 VSGNSAGGR
+148 VSGNAAGGR

-173 EDATVSALLLS
+173 EDGTVSALLLTA
-184 VDNILP
+184 DNLLP
-190 NLSIGLYGVDVD
+190 NLSAGFYGVEID
-202 AFKPWF
+202 AVNPWY
-208 GKMQNLFGDVETVD
+208 GKMQNLSGDVESVD
-222 SVNVR
+222 SISVR
-227 TRSFSPGFF
+227 TRSFSPGLF
-236 VEYIGRDY
+236 VEYFGSDFDIY
-244 DLYVEVMK
+244 MEMMK

-258 DTDSLYSTP
+258 DADSLYSTP
-267 SFEWIYYERENKGWG
+267 LYDWLYYDRESSGWG

-302 YFFDDSHPDIRT
+302 YFFDSSHPDIR
-314 KLPYHLGR
+314 KNLPYRLGR
-322 LAPIMN
+322 VSSAMN
-328 GPTAFK
+328 GPTAIK
-334 EHSAVLMRRTP
+334 EYSSMLLSRTP
-345 HIMDFEDEVGIQ
+345 HVMDFEDEVGIQ
-357 AEVNLNVSD
+357 AEVNLSVTD

-380 TGFRDVNYID
+380 TGFRDVSYID
-390 GYDGWEKVE
+390 GYDGWEEVK
-399 TESLLWFSDNE
+399 TESQFWFSDDE
-410 MFYPFKEFYGEMNY
+410 MFYPFKEYYGEMNY

-513 RNLSTGEIDSVTTD
+513 RDLSTGEIDSVTTD

-552 FVYDYASAVKTGAPQ
+552 FVYDYASAVKTGTPQ
-567 NTDPENDSWLEEML
+567 NTDPENDSWLEEIL
-581 RNSGVDLTNKW
+581 RNSGVNMTNKW
-592 FGVQGSL
+592 FGVQGFL

-617 LKCES
+617 LKCDS

-635 TVTITSNF
+635 TLTLTSNF

>member
-1 MFYLKR
+1 VFYLKR

-25 SAGLTAR
+25 SAGLTAQ

-139 PNEKLTLDI
+139 PNEKLTVDI

-173 EDATVSALLLS
+173 EDATVRALLLS

-288 YYPGKLGV
+288 YYPGKLGL

-314 KLPYHLGR
+314 KLPYRLGR

-410 MFYPFKEFYGEMNY
+410 MFYPFKEFYGEFNY
-424 HYSPLNLDLRLMAAR
+424 HYSPLNLDIRLMAAR
-439 SSEMVETYAENILEL
+439 SSEIVESYVEIINELSYWEN
-454 PYSETHPLYD
+454 
-464 HTQEQLNWFKRDLFT
+464 HTQEQLDWKKRDLYT
-479 LPTQLTMNLPS
+479 LPTELTLSLPS
-490 GHGLMLYWEHQW
+490 GHGLTLYWEHQW
-502 EDYHDR
+502 EDYNDR

-513 RNLSTGEIDSVTTD
+513 RDLSSSEIDSVTTD
-527 ETLTVPY
+527 EILTVPY

-539 ALNLSKPSRYSFG
+539 ALNLSKPSRYSAG
-552 FVYDYASAVKTGAPQ
+552 FIYDFASGIKTGSPQ
-567 NTDPENDSWLEEML
+567 NTDPANDSWLEEIL
-581 RNSGVDLTNKW
+581 RNSGVDMTNKW

-599 YLTPATILSVFY
+599 YLTPATIFNVFY

-617 LKCES
+617 LKCDS

>member
-139 PNEKLTLDI
+139 PNEKLTVDI

-288 YYPGKLGV
+288 YYPGKLGL

-314 KLPYHLGR
+314 KLPYRLGR

-345 HIMDFEDEVGIQ
+345 HIIDFEDEVGIQ

-410 MFYPFKEFYGEMNY
+410 MFYPFKEFYGEFNY
-424 HYSPLNLDLRLMAAR
+424 HYSPLNLDIRLMAAR
-439 SSEMVETYAENILEL
+439 SSEIVESYVEIINELSYWEN
-454 PYSETHPLYD
+454 
-464 HTQEQLNWFKRDLFT
+464 HTQEQLDWKKRDLYT
-479 LPTQLTMNLPS
+479 LPTELTLSLPS
-490 GHGLMLYWEHQW
+490 GHGLTLYWEHQW
-502 EDYHDR
+502 EDYNDR

-513 RNLSTGEIDSVTTD
+513 RDLSSSEIDSVTTD
-527 ETLTVPY
+527 EILTVPY

-539 ALNLSKPSRYSFG
+539 ALNLSKPSRYSAG
-552 FVYDYASAVKTGAPQ
+552 FIYDFASGIKTGSPQ
-567 NTDPENDSWLEEML
+567 NTDPANDSWLEEIL
-581 RNSGVDLTNKW
+581 RNSGVDMTNKW

-599 YLTPATILSVFY
+599 YLTPATIFNVFY

-617 LKCES
+617 LKCDS

>member
-1 MFYLKR
+1 VFYLKR

-139 PNEKLTLDI
+139 PNEKLTVDI

-288 YYPGKLGV
+288 YYPGKLGL

-314 KLPYHLGR
+314 KLPYRLGR

-410 MFYPFKEFYGEMNY
+410 MFYPFKEFYGEFNY
-424 HYSPLNLDLRLMAAR
+424 HYSPLNLDIRLMAAR
-439 SSEMVETYAENILEL
+439 SSEIVESYVEIINELSYWEN
-454 PYSETHPLYD
+454 
-464 HTQEQLNWFKRDLFT
+464 HTQEQLDWKKRDLYT
-479 LPTQLTMNLPS
+479 LPTELTLSLPS
-490 GHGLMLYWEHQW
+490 GHGLTLYWEHQW
-502 EDYHDR
+502 EDYNDR

-513 RNLSTGEIDSVTTD
+513 RDLSSSEIDSVTTD
-527 ETLTVPY
+527 EILTVPY

-539 ALNLSKPSRYSFG
+539 ALNLSKPSRYSAG
-552 FVYDYASAVKTGAPQ
+552 FVYDFASGIKTGSPQ
-567 NTDPENDSWLEEML
+567 NTDPANDSWLEEIL
-581 RNSGVDLTNKW
+581 RNSGVDMTNKW
-592 FGVQGSL
+592 FGIQGSL

>member
-1 MFYLKR
+1 
-7 LSLFLFLLSLSYS
+7 
-20 QSAYF
+20 
-25 SAGLTAR
+25 
-32 YGSGFQ
+32 
-38 SSIEIGDTTRN
+38 
-49 SYVFREHTLDITAG
+49 
-63 YGNFSIWSNFEFSSP
+63 
-78 PRIGPDHLGLRK
+78 
-90 LRMMW
+90 
-95 ESDYLSVSAG
+95 
-105 DLYGQF
+105 
-111 GRGLALNLWESQGI
+111 
-125 DWDSSLRGIWLTTR
+125 
-139 PNEKLTLDI
+139 
-148 VSGNSAGGR
+148 
-157 HLPIGPG
+157 
-164 VDPRIRDFS
+164 
-173 EDATVSALLLS
+173 
-184 VDNILP
+184 
-190 NLSIGLYGVDVD
+190 
-202 AFKPWF
+202 
-208 GKMQNLFGDVETVD
+208 
-222 SVNVR
+222 
-227 TRSFSPGFF
+227 
-236 VEYIGRDY
+236 GRDY

-288 YYPGKLGV
+288 YYPGKLGL

-314 KLPYHLGR
+314 KLPYRLGR

-410 MFYPFKEFYGEMNY
+410 MFYPFKEFYGEFNY
-424 HYSPLNLDLRLMAAR
+424 HYSPLNLDIRLMAAR
-439 SSEMVETYAENILEL
+439 SSEIVESYVEIINELSYWEN
-454 PYSETHPLYD
+454 
-464 HTQEQLNWFKRDLFT
+464 HTQEQLDWKKRDLYT
-479 LPTQLTMNLPS
+479 LPTELTLSLPS
-490 GHGLMLYWEHQW
+490 GHGLTLYWEHQW
-502 EDYHDR
+502 EDYNDR

-513 RNLSTGEIDSVTTD
+513 RDLSSSEIDSVTTD
-527 ETLTVPY
+527 EILTVPY

-539 ALNLSKPSRYSFG
+539 ALNLSKPSRYSAG
-552 FVYDYASAVKTGAPQ
+552 FIYDFASGIKTGSPQ
-567 NTDPENDSWLEEML
+567 NTDPANDSWLEEIL
-581 RNSGVDLTNKW
+581 RNSGVDMTNKW

-599 YLTPATILSVFY
+599 YLTPATIFNVFY

-617 LKCES
+617 LKCDS

>member
-25 SAGLTAR
+25 SAGLTAQ

-90 LRMMW
+90 LRLMW

-125 DWDSSLRGIWLTTR
+125 DWDSSLRGIWLTAR
-139 PNEKLTLDI
+139 PTEKLTVDI

-184 VDNILP
+184 ADNFLP
-190 NLSIGLYGVDVD
+190 NLSLGLYGVDVD

-236 VEYIGRDY
+236 VEYFGRDY

-267 SFEWIYYERENKGWG
+267 SFEWIYYERESKGWG

-334 EHSAVLMRRTP
+334 EYSAVLMRRTP

-366 DLFLIFNYAQSSRH
+366 DLFLVFNYAQSSRH

-410 MFYPFKEFYGEMNY
+410 MFYPFKEFYGEFNY
-424 HYSPLNLDLRLMAAR
+424 HYSPLNLDIRLMAAR
-439 SSEMVETYAENILEL
+439 SSEIVESYVEIINELSYWEN
-454 PYSETHPLYD
+454 
-464 HTQEQLNWFKRDLFT
+464 HTQEQLDWKKRNLYT
-479 LPTQLTMNLPS
+479 LPTELTLSLPS
-490 GHGLMLYWEHQW
+490 GHGLTLYWEHQW
-502 EDYHDR
+502 EDYNDR

-513 RNLSTGEIDSVTTD
+513 RDLSSSEIDSVTTD
-527 ETLTVPY
+527 EILTVPY

-539 ALNLSKPSRYSFG
+539 ALNLSKPSRYSAG
-552 FVYDYASAVKTGAPQ
+552 FVYDFASGIKTGSPQ
-567 NTDPENDSWLEEML
+567 NTDPANDSWLEEIL
-581 RNSGVDLTNKW
+581 RNSGVDMTNKW

-599 YLTPATILSVFY
+599 YLTPATIFNVFY

-617 LKCES
+617 LKCDS

>member
-1 MFYLKR
+1 
-7 LSLFLFLLSLSYS
+7 
-20 QSAYF
+20 
-25 SAGLTAR
+25 
-32 YGSGFQ
+32 
-38 SSIEIGDTTRN
+38 
-49 SYVFREHTLDITAG
+49 
-63 YGNFSIWSNFEFSSP
+63 
-78 PRIGPDHLGLRK
+78 
-90 LRMMW
+90 MMW

-345 HIMDFEDEVGIQ
+345 HIIDFEDEVGIQ

-410 MFYPFKEFYGEMNY
+410 MFYPFKEFYGEFNY
-424 HYSPLNLDLRLMAAR
+424 HYSPLNLDIRLMAAR
-439 SSEMVETYAENILEL
+439 SSEIVESYVEIINELSYWEN
-454 PYSETHPLYD
+454 
-464 HTQEQLNWFKRDLFT
+464 HTQEQLDWKKRDLYT
-479 LPTQLTMNLPS
+479 LPTELTLSLPS
-490 GHGLMLYWEHQW
+490 GHGLTLYWEHQW
-502 EDYHDR
+502 EDYNDR

-513 RNLSTGEIDSVTTD
+513 RDLSSSEIDSVTTD
-527 ETLTVPY
+527 EILTVPY

-539 ALNLSKPSRYSFG
+539 ALNLSKPSRYSAG
-552 FVYDYASAVKTGAPQ
+552 FIYDFASGIKTGSPQ
-567 NTDPENDSWLEEML
+567 NTDPANDSWLEEIL
-581 RNSGVDLTNKW
+581 RNSGVDMTNKW

-599 YLTPATILSVFY
+599 YLTPATIFNVFY

-617 LKCES
+617 LKCDS

>member
-288 YYPGKLGV
+288 YYPGKLGL

-314 KLPYHLGR
+314 KLPYRLGR

-410 MFYPFKEFYGEMNY
+410 MFYPFKEFYGEFNY
-424 HYSPLNLDLRLMAAR
+424 HYSPLNLDIRLMAAR
-439 SSEMVETYAENILEL
+439 SSEIVESYVEIINELSYWEN
-454 PYSETHPLYD
+454 
-464 HTQEQLNWFKRDLFT
+464 HTQEQLDWKKRDLYT
-479 LPTQLTMNLPS
+479 LPTELTLSLPS
-490 GHGLMLYWEHQW
+490 GHGLTLYWEHQW
-502 EDYHDR
+502 EDYNDR

-513 RNLSTGEIDSVTTD
+513 RDLSSSEIDSVTTD
-527 ETLTVPY
+527 EILTVPY

-539 ALNLSKPSRYSFG
+539 ALNLSKPSRYSAG
-552 FVYDYASAVKTGAPQ
+552 FIYDFASGIKTGSPQ
-567 NTDPENDSWLEEML
+567 NTDPANDSWLEEIL
-581 RNSGVDLTNKW
+581 RNSGVDMTNKW

-599 YLTPATILSVFY
+599 YLTPATIFNVFY

-617 LKCES
+617 LKCDS

>member
-139 PNEKLTLDI
+139 PNEKLTVDI

-184 VDNILP
+184 VDNLLP
-190 NLSIGLYGVDVD
+190 NLSLGLYGVDVD

-288 YYPGKLGV
+288 YYPGKLGL

-410 MFYPFKEFYGEMNY
+410 MFYPFKEFYGEFNY
-424 HYSPLNLDLRLMAAR
+424 HYSPLNLDIRLMAAR
-439 SSEMVETYAENILEL
+439 SSEIVESYVEIINELSYWEN
-454 PYSETHPLYD
+454 
-464 HTQEQLNWFKRDLFT
+464 HTQEQLDWKKRDLYT
-479 LPTQLTMNLPS
+479 LPTELTLSLPS
-490 GHGLMLYWEHQW
+490 GHGLTLYWEHQW
-502 EDYHDR
+502 EDYNDR

-513 RNLSTGEIDSVTTD
+513 RDLSSSEIDSVTTD
-527 ETLTVPY
+527 EILTVPY

-539 ALNLSKPSRYSFG
+539 ALNLSKPSRYSAG
-552 FVYDYASAVKTGAPQ
+552 FIYDFASGIKTGSPQ
-567 NTDPENDSWLEEML
+567 NTDPANDSWLEEIL
-581 RNSGVDLTNKW
+581 RNSGVDMTNKW

-599 YLTPATILSVFY
+599 YLTPATIFNVFY

-617 LKCES
+617 LKCDS

>member
-25 SAGLTAR
+25 SAGLTAQ

-139 PNEKLTLDI
+139 PNEKLTVDI

-184 VDNILP
+184 VDNLLP

-288 YYPGKLGV
+288 YYPGKLGL

-314 KLPYHLGR
+314 KLPYRLGR

-410 MFYPFKEFYGEMNY
+410 MFYPFKEFYGEFNY
-424 HYSPLNLDLRLMAAR
+424 HYSPLNLDIRLMAAR
-439 SSEMVETYAENILEL
+439 SSEIVESYVEIINELSYWEN
-454 PYSETHPLYD
+454 
-464 HTQEQLNWFKRDLFT
+464 HTQEQLDWKKRDLYT
-479 LPTQLTMNLPS
+479 LPTELTLSLPS
-490 GHGLMLYWEHQW
+490 GHGLTLYWEHQW
-502 EDYHDR
+502 EDYNDR

-513 RNLSTGEIDSVTTD
+513 RDLSSSEIDSVTTD
-527 ETLTVPY
+527 EILTVPY

-539 ALNLSKPSRYSFG
+539 ALNLSKPSRYSAG
-552 FVYDYASAVKTGAPQ
+552 FIYDFASGIKTGSPQ
-567 NTDPENDSWLEEML
+567 NTDPANDSWLEEIL
-581 RNSGVDLTNKW
+581 RNSGVDMTNKW

-599 YLTPATILSVFY
+599 YLTPATIFNVFY

-617 LKCES
+617 LKCDS